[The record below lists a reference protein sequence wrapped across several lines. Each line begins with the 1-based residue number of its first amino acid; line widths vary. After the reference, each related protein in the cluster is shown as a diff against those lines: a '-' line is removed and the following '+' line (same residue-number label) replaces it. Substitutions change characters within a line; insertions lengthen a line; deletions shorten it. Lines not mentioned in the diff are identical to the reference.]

1 MTTATAIT
9 LTTAADGSL
18 EVHSPYHPDFPAAA
32 RALGGRWRP
41 SRRTWVFDGRDEA
54 VVGDLLARLFGWSP
68 DPSGEVVTVRVTLSR
83 ANAGGAE
90 ARLAGRVIA
99 RRPGRDE
106 AVVLGAG
113 VVVVGGAFAPSAGSR
128 QHPALIDSDGV
139 VTLEVRDLP
148 VEALTAARE
157 LEWTRAGGSGGAGP
171 DRAALLAERDA
182 LLTRLAELDALL
194 AADGR

>member
-1 MTTATAIT
+1 MTATAAIT
-9 LTTAADGSL
+9 LTAVDGGL
-18 EVHSPYHPDFPAAA
+18 EVRSPYHPDFPAAA

-41 SRRTWVFDGRDEA
+41 SRRAWVFDGRDERA
-54 VVGDLLARLFGWSP
+54 VGELLAGLFGWSP
-68 DPSGEVVTVRVTLSR
+68 APSGKAVTVRVALDR
-83 ANAGGAE
+83 YNAGGAE
-90 ARLAGRVIA
+90 ARLAGRCIA
-99 RRPGRDE
+99 RRPGRDG

-113 VVVVGGAFAPSAGSR
+113 VVVGGAFAPSAGSR
-128 QHPALIDSDGV
+128 QHPALIDSDEV

-157 LEWTRAGGSGGAGP
+157 LEWTRVGGPGGAGP

-182 LLTRLAELDALL
+182 LLARLAELDALL

>member
-1 MTTATAIT
+1 MTATAAIT
-9 LTTAADGSL
+9 LTAADGGL
-18 EVHSPYHPDFPAAA
+18 EVRSPYHPDFPAAA

-41 SRRTWVFDGRDEA
+41 SRRTWVFDGRDELA
-54 VVGDLLARLFGWSP
+54 VGGLLARLFGWSP
-68 DPSGEVVTVRVTLSR
+68 APSGEVVTVRVALDR
-83 ANAGGAE
+83 DNAGGAE
-90 ARLAGRVIA
+90 ARLAGRCIA

-113 VVVVGGAFAPSAGSR
+113 VVVVGGAFAPRAGSR
-128 QHPALIDSDGV
+128 QHPALIDSDEV

-157 LEWTRAGGSGGAGP
+157 LEWTRVGGSGGAGP

>member
-54 VVGDLLARLFGWSP
+54 VV
-68 DPSGEVVTVRVTLSR
+68 
-83 ANAGGAE
+83 
-90 ARLAGRVIA
+90 
-99 RRPGRDE
+99 
-106 AVVLGAG
+106 LGAG

-128 QHPALIDSDGV
+128 QHPALIDSDEA

-148 VEALTAARE
+148 VEALSAARE

-182 LLTRLAELDALL
+182 LLARLAELDALL

>member
-41 SRRTWVFDGRDEA
+41 SRCTWVFDGRDEA

-68 DPSGEVVTVRVTLSR
+68 APSGEVVTVRVTLSR
-83 ANAGGAE
+83 DNADGAE

-106 AVVLGAG
+106 AVVLSAG

-128 QHPALIDSDGV
+128 QHPALIDSDEA

-148 VEALTAARE
+148 VEALSAARE
-157 LEWTRAGGSGGAGP
+157 LEWTRPAESAGAGP
-171 DRAALLAERDA
+171 DRAALLAERNA

-194 AADGR
+194 GGR